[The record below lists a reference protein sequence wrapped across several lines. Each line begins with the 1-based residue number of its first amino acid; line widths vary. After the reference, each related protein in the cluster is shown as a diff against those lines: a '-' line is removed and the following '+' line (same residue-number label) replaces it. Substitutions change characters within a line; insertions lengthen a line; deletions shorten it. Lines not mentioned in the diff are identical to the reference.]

1 MCWEAQVL
9 HIIEY
14 VGSWFCL
21 RRFFSWPRDSN
32 VDLMHCSCFC
42 AGQINPQA
50 LVRTCA
56 IEPSKPAARKYH
68 KIVPKVKTL
77 FLGDLVKTARK

>member
-9 HIIEY
+9 YINVY

-42 AGQINPQA
+42 EGQINPQA
-50 LVRTCA
+50 LVQSLLSSPRNLQP
-56 IEPSKPAARKYH
+56 EKYH